1 MIALLKS
8 RLEDVYDVVLVANTP
23 AYIYKNLRRVLVDVV
38 NLIPFQTVVSE
49 LRREVESSPSDEY
62 DQASYV
68 YALFILMTYGRYE
81 DVQQQLGWIR
91 SIDVKW
97 MHYLTNHY
105 ERNIAPIESITRTI
119 SRSLILFTFSEATS
133 MDAEQSRYSIFN
145 IIVEIVPAGLPLL
158 IPKSVLS
165 LIVRRT
171 THEPD
176 VVEGKLSVFN
186 NSEPIQEDI
195 PVKLEFNNK
204 DVKILRIF
212 LNGIPVQTPG
222 LLTFKYESDEVNG
235 TIEVSVTDPPV
246 STATA

>member
-1 MIALLKS
+1 MIAPLQS

-23 AYIYKNLRRVLVDVV
+23 AYLYKNLRRVLVDIV

-119 SRSLILFTFSEATS
+119 SRSLISNS
-133 MDAEQSRYSIFN
+133 HVRQSSYDQST
-145 IIVEIVPAGLPLL
+145 
-158 IPKSVLS
+158 
-165 LIVRRT
+165 VRI
-171 THEPD
+171 D
-176 VVEGKLSVFN
+176 
-186 NSEPIQEDI
+186 
-195 PVKLEFNNK
+195 LE
-204 DVKILRIF
+204 
-212 LNGIPVQTPG
+212 
-222 LLTFKYESDEVNG
+222 
-235 TIEVSVTDPPV
+235 
-246 STATA
+246 

>member
-1 MIALLKS
+1 MK
-8 RLEDVYDVVLVANTP
+8 
-23 AYIYKNLRRVLVDVV
+23 
-38 NLIPFQTVVSE
+38 
-49 LRREVESSPSDEY
+49 
-62 DQASYV
+62 
-68 YALFILMTYGRYE
+68 
-81 DVQQQLGWIR
+81 
-91 SIDVKW
+91 
-97 MHYLTNHY
+97 
-105 ERNIAPIESITRTI
+105 IE
-119 SRSLILFTFSEATS
+119 LFTFSEATS

-158 IPKSVLS
+158 IPKSVLT

-186 NSEPIQEDI
+186 NSEPIQEDM